1 MPGIDGLSRLVPG
14 SGSDALA
21 LIWQVGV
28 PAATALLT
36 VVMRRS
42 GLRAL
47 KQVDWLEIVR
57 EVALLTGGLTLYKWA
72 RTAVEPDA
80 APAFENAARILDLE
94 RALGLQF
101 EPRIQEVALRSD
113 AAVEAF
119 NANYAYGF
127 LPLVIAALIW
137 LYMTDRREYGF
148 LRNAIAISVLPA
160 LATFAF
166 FPVAPPRLVADAG
179 VVDTILLKGGDISFT
194 NEYAAVPSLHVGW
207 MAVAGFCVW
216 RSARRPIGLLAMA
229 PALLMALTVVATGY
243 HFWLDGVVGV
253 AYCLAP
259 AILLPVVEPRRRR
272 SRGPAPAGGGRR

>member
-1 MPGIDGLSRLVPG
+1 MPGLDGLSSLVP
-14 SGSDALA
+14 GSDALA
-21 LIWQVGV
+21 LIWQAGV

-36 VVMRRS
+36 LATRRS

-47 KQVDWLEIVR
+47 QQLDWLEIVR

-72 RTAVEPDA
+72 RMAVEPGA
-80 APAFENAARILDLE
+80 VPAFGNAARILDLE
-94 RALGLQF
+94 RALRLQF
-101 EPRIQEVALRSD
+101 EPRIQEVVLRSD
-113 AAVEAF
+113 TAVEAF

-137 LYMTDRREYGF
+137 LYMMDRREYGF
-148 LRNAIAISVLPA
+148 LRNAIALSVLPA

-179 VVDTILLKGGDISFT
+179 VVDTILLDGGEISFT

-207 MAVAGFCVW
+207 MAVAGYCVW
-216 RSARRPIGLLAMA
+216 RSARRPIGLLALA
-229 PALLMALTVVATGY
+229 PALLMALTVVAVGY
-243 HFWLDGVVGV
+243 HFWLDGVVGA

-259 AILLPVVEPRRRR
+259 AILLPVVKPHRRRRR
-272 SRGPAPAGGGRR
+272 SPAAAGGSRRQ